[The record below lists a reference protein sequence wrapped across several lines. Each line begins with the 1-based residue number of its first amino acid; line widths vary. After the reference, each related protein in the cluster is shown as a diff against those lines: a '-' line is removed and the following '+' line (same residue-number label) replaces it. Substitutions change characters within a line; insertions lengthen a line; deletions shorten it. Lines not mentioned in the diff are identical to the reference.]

1 MYFTKL
7 INEKF
12 NEWKSEPRY
21 NKPECVGDYYV
32 IECVNFFEDELKK
45 IKNIKSKNSQVDFK
59 VLEKYFMLIFNIDF
73 NKIFH
78 GEMSKNKIKF
88 FLSMMRK
95 IKKVD
100 RQSKWNDIRIFD
112 FVIDSYLS
120 KYSRYQLMFDVIMGL
135 KDLEKSDKEF
145 LKPVKDYF
153 NKLNEHINKTF

>member
-1 MYFTKL
+1 
-7 INEKF
+7 
-12 NEWKSEPRY
+12 
-21 NKPECVGDYYV
+21 
-32 IECVNFFEDELKK
+32 
-45 IKNIKSKNSQVDFK
+45 
-59 VLEKYFMLIFNIDF
+59 MLIFNIDF